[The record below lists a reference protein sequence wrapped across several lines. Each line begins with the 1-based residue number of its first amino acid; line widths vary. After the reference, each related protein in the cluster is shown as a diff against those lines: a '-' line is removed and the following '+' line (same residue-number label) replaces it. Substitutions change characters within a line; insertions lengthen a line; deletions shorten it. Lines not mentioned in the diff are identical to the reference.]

1 MQKIIGFYLSTLLF
15 LGGCTYLRETP
26 SYRESGNT
34 RQGSSPTRQAET
46 RVSSDNISGNEFYRV
61 LSQKFGYQLKGNENP
76 ELLKE
81 IEVWL
86 NVPYKFGGN
95 TMQGVD
101 CSGLAAHI
109 YRIVYNIDLERVTV
123 NMAQRTRRI
132 NQRQLREGDLVFFR
146 INNRKVSHVGIYISN
161 GRFVHAST
169 SRGVIISYL
178 GEDYY
183 KKRFAFGG
191 RVLR

>member
-1 MQKIIGFYLSTLLF
+1 MRKIIGFYISILLF
-15 LGGCTYLRETP
+15 FVGCTYLRETP
-26 SYRESGNT
+26 SYREAGNT
-34 RQGSSPTRQAET
+34 RQSSSPTRQAET
-46 RVSSDNISGNEFYRV
+46 RVSSDNISGHDFYRV
-61 LSQKFGYQLKGNENP
+61 QSQKFGYQLNGNENP

-81 IEVWL
+81 IDAWL
-86 NVPYKFGGN
+86 GIPYKFGGN
-95 TMQGVD
+95 NMQGVD

-109 YRIVYNIDLERVTV
+109 YRTVYNIDLERVTV

-132 NQRQLREGDLVFFR
+132 NQRQLREGDLVFFK
-146 INNRKVSHVGIYISN
+146 INRRKVSHVGIYISN

-169 SRGVIISYL
+169 SRGVIISSL

-183 KKRFAFGG
+183 RRRFAFGG